1 MSHVS
6 SALFAVSASLDA
18 LLTGILFGIRKIR
31 ITFMHNLCIST
42 ITLLGSFLA
51 IWLGNLIPFFATT
64 VFSTPKG
71 AACVGCAILL
81 GMGVYYVMKALVTWR
96 KISMQQSSS
105 QEPQVCEF
113 DADAPDPKPLTATSA
128 TGISTAVAPDTSQS
142 STEPSITGLSNTDAS
157 EACTTLTPTKLF
169 LLGIALSANNMGI
182 GIGAGMAGLP
192 LVSTCFFTLLFSVF
206 FLHLGNC
213 LGRLQKLRI
222 EEHFADLLCGLLLII
237 LGICQLL

>member
-1 MSHVS
+1 MSLVS

-31 ITFMHNLCIST
+31 ITFVHNLCISM
-42 ITLLGSFLA
+42 ITLIGSFLA

-64 VFSTPKG
+64 VLSTPKG
-71 AACVGCAILL
+71 GACIGCAILL
-81 GMGVYYVMKALVTWR
+81 GMGAYYVIKALIAWR
-96 KISMQQSSS
+96 KTRTQRLSYR
-105 QEPQVCEF
+105 EPPVCEF
-113 DADAPDPKPLTATSA
+113 DADAPEAKSLTATS
-128 TGISTAVAPDTSQS
+128 DTCLS
-142 STEPSITGLSNTDAS
+142 STDTPAV
-157 EACTTLTPTKLF
+157 CTTLAPGKLF

-192 LVSTCFFTLLFSVF
+192 LISTCLFTLLFSVS

>member
-42 ITLLGSFLA
+42 ITLIGSFLA

-96 KISMQQSSS
+96 KISIQQSSS

-113 DADAPDPKPLTATSA
+113 DADAPEPKPLTATSA
-128 TGISTAVAPDTSQS
+128 TGLS
-142 STEPSITGLSNTDAS
+142 STDAPEPYA
-157 EACTTLTPTKLF
+157 TLTPGKLF

-222 EEHFADLLCGLLLII
+222 EEHFADLLCGILLII
-237 LGICQLL
+237 LGVCQLL